1 MNCRKRKLLT
11 SITGKER
18 CAKLLSPEL
27 PNNSRLLIETVRGMR
42 SGVLSIALRV
52 IY

>member
-1 MNCRKRKLLT
+1 MKIGKENNRKLCPLLT
-11 SITGKER
+11 ILT
-18 CAKLLSPEL
+18 LSPEL

-42 SGVLSIALRV
+42 SDVLFIALRV